1 MNNGLDK
8 KLKKVLG
15 ETVSKEH
22 IIVLEQLYEPMYDE
36 DIAEELNEK
45 AVTIRKWLNELHDK
59 SMVQYV
65 RTKNPKTGWYTYVW
79 ERRDDKILEYVKNHL
94 KGKISK
100 YDEKLDYEENNIMFA
115 CNCGDEYYPMSYTM
129 ENNFICKKCNE
140 HYAEFDNSDIIHDLE
155 KDKSEIVTE
164 LNNINKIKDVV
175 S

>member
-1 MNNGLDK
+1 MNGKLNK
-8 KLKKVLG
+8 KLKKILG
-15 ETVSKEH
+15 ETIGDEH
-22 IIVLEQLYEPMYDE
+22 IITLEQLREPRYDE

-79 ERRDDKILEYVKNHL
+79 ERRDDKIIEYAQNHL
-94 KGKISK
+94 EEKIAK
-100 YDEKLDYEENNIMFA
+100 IAENLDYEENNIMFA
-115 CNCGDEYYPMSYTM
+115 CDCSDEYFPMSYAM

-140 HYAEFDNSDIIHDLE
+140 YYAEFDNSDVICDLE
-155 KDKSEIVTE
+155 KDKSELVTE